1 MFIIVV
7 GCGKM
12 GATIANALSD
22 QGESLIA
29 IDKNEEAFKEL
40 SPDFGGFSM
49 EGDATDVEF
58 LKRAKI
64 EQADMLLALSG
75 DDNANLAISQIA
87 KVIFNVP
94 HVYARV
100 TNTER
105 EPIFQKLG
113 INTNIPIKLACT
125 QLLKDIEV
133 IQKQPAGKGKK

>member
-1 MFIIVV
+1 MFVIII

-12 GATIANALSD
+12 GSIIANALSE
-22 QGESLIA
+22 QGESLIV
-29 IDKNEEAFKEL
+29 IDQNEDSFKEL

-49 EGDATDVEF
+49 EGDATDVEI

-75 DDNANLAISQIA
+75 DDNANLAITQIG
-87 KVIFNVP
+87 KVIFKVP

-100 TNTER
+100 SNPER
-105 EPIFQKLG
+105 EPIFRKLG
-113 INTNIPIKLACT
+113 IQTNTPLKLAST
-125 QLLKDIEV
+125 QLLKDIEE